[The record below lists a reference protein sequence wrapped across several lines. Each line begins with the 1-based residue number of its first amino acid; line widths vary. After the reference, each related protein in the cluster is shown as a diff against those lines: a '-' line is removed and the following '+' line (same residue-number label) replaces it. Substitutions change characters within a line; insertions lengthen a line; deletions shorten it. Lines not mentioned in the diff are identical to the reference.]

1 MWRTFRRSTRPLY
14 ALVAL
19 ALIHC
24 TPTAQQQG
32 PPPPA
37 DQVFLG
43 GTVLTV
49 NADNGIAEAVA
60 VTDGRV
66 VFVGRRT
73 TAEQYIGAATQTV
86 DLAGG
91 TMVPGFVDAHSHFP
105 GSGVAAAGVVD
116 LNSPPIGS
124 VQTLADLIEQLAAQ
138 AAKEP
143 DGDWV
148 RGIGYDDTLL
158 AEGRHPTRVDLDMV
172 STTHPVFAMHT
183 SGHLGVVN
191 SMGLAVLG
199 IDETT
204 PDPPGGV
211 IRREEGSNTPNGV
224 LEEKA
229 LDEVNVIVADFS
241 ITESVAIAQA
251 STDDYLSQGVTT
263 AQSGLTS
270 ESLAN
275 GLSTLA
281 TIGELR
287 VRLVVWPDEVLATS
301 MLDGSVAFE
310 EKDELLSFGAVKLVA
325 DGSIQGY
332 TGYLSEPYHVPPEG
346 EDADYRGYPRIS
358 AEELAAS
365 VLQFH
370 QAGWQIAVHGN
381 GDAAIDDILDAVEA
395 AQTASPRSDAR
406 TILIHAQM
414 ARDDQLDRMTA
425 IDVTPSFFS
434 LHTYYWGDRHRDIF
448 MGPERAARM
457 SPAASAI
464 QRGLRFSIHTDTPVV
479 PMDPLRLMWSAVN
492 RISTSGAVLGE
503 AQRISPEQALRAV
516 TIDSAWQLFLS
527 EDRGSI
533 EVGKLADFAV
543 LSDNPLNR
551 PETIADIEVLQT
563 WLGAELVYDG
573 PSSQ

>member
-1 MWRTFRRSTRPLY
+1 M
-14 ALVAL
+14 
-19 ALIHC
+19 
-24 TPTAQQQG
+24 
-32 PPPPA
+32 
-37 DQVFLG
+37 
-43 GTVLTV
+43 
-49 NADNGIAEAVA
+49 
-60 VTDGRV
+60 
-66 VFVGRRT
+66 
-73 TAEQYIGAATQTV
+73 
-86 DLAGG
+86 
-91 TMVPGFVDAHSHFP
+91 
-105 GSGVAAAGVVD
+105 
-116 LNSPPIGS
+116 
-124 VQTLADLIEQLAAQ
+124 
-138 AAKEP
+138 
-143 DGDWV
+143 
-148 RGIGYDDTLL
+148 
-158 AEGRHPTRVDLDMV
+158 
-172 STTHPVFAMHT
+172 
-183 SGHLGVVN
+183 
-191 SMGLAVLG
+191 
-199 IDETT
+199 
-204 PDPPGGV
+204 
-211 IRREEGSNTPNGV
+211 